1 MTDKDIIVL
10 DEKDDDSYIELNPYF
25 EQKYMEYTI
34 SVLKS
39 RAIPYLADGLK
50 PVQRRVIFAMMVLGN
65 YYSEKHKKSARI
77 VGDVIGKYHPHGD
90 TSVYDTAVRM
100 SQNWVMRYPLI
111 DGQGNFGSRDGDNPA
126 AMRYT
131 ESRLTQFAEDVFLGD
146 LGKET
151 VNFRPNFDSSLTE
164 PELFPSKLNT
174 LLLNGASG
182 IAVAMA
188 TEIPSHNMREI
199 NAATIALLEN
209 PNLDLDGIMNY
220 ISGPDF
226 ATGGQIIDNKDAIK
240 AMYETGRGTI
250 RIRAR
255 WKIEQLSK
263 GNWQVVIYELPPQQ
277 SIKKLL
283 EKIKTIEN
291 PIQKIDPKTKKP
303 LPLAA
308 KQQMEK
314 AFLSNILEKA
324 GDGSDRKDPKR
335 LVVLTPKNRK
345 QDPEQ
350 FMHSILNLLD
360 LQESY
365 SANMTTVG
373 LDGRP
378 ICKNLLTILNEWNE
392 FRFNTITKRCL
403 YEVKKAEDRTH
414 ILDGRMIAF
423 LNIDQ
428 VIRTIKESDE
438 PKEELIQKFSLSEIQ
453 AEDILEIKLR
463 QLARLESVK
472 LEKELEQLR
481 KTIARLNILLNNKKK
496 MNQVIIEEIR
506 ELDNK
511 YGDDRRTIIE
521 EDNRELAGA
530 KEIVNEEPISVYF
543 TDKGWITSRKGH
555 NIENENI
562 PTKQDDKII
571 YSVECL
577 STEDVGFLGSDG
589 RGYSVKVS
597 DIPSGKT
604 GYVHINTLIS
614 PSGGVKL
621 KGMTVCRKNIKML
634 VFGANGYG
642 FISSTENLS
651 TRMKAGK
658 AFLTLDDNEELME
671 PVFIGKNDKYI
682 AIRTSDNRVLSYP
695 IEQIKEL
702 DKGKGVILAKLDN
715 TTIKELF
722 VYENSLYIKK
732 KSKWYEMTGEALN
745 EFLVNRGSKG
755 KVHNDIVS
763 IARSVQ

>member
-10 DEKDDDSYIELNPYF
+10 DEKIDDSYIELSPYF

-90 TSVYDTAVRM
+90 TSVYETAVRM

-111 DGQGNFGSRDGDNPA
+111 DGQGNFGSRDGDNAA

-151 VNFRPNFDSSLTE
+151 VNFKPNFDSSLQE

-209 PNLDLDGIMNY
+209 PNLDLDAIMNY

-226 ATGGQIIDNKDAIK
+226 ATGGQIIDNKETIK

-250 RIRAR
+250 RVRAR

-263 GNWQVVIYELPPQQ
+263 GNWQAVIYELPPQQ
-277 SIKKLL
+277 SIKKVL
-283 EKIKTIEN
+283 EKINSLQN
-291 PIQKIDPKTKKP
+291 PVQKIDPKTKKP
-303 LPLAA
+303 LPLGA
-308 KQQMEK
+308 KQQTEK
-314 AFLSNILEKA
+314 AFISNLFEKVS
-324 GDGSDRKDPKR
+324 DGSDRNESMR
-335 LVVLTPKNRK
+335 IVFIPKNKK

-350 FMHSILNLLD
+350 FMYSILNVLD

-392 FRFNTITKRCL
+392 FRFKTITKRCL
-403 YEVKKAEDRTH
+403 YELQKAEDRTH

-423 LNIDQ
+423 LHIDE
-428 VIRTIKESDE
+428 VIKIIKESDD
-438 PKEELIQKFSLSEIQ
+438 PKAELIQKFSLSEVQ

-463 QLARLESVK
+463 QLARLEAVK
-472 LEKELEQLR
+472 IEKELEQLR
-481 KTIARLNILLNNKKK
+481 KVIARLNALLNNKKK
-496 MNQVIIEEIR
+496 MNQLIIEEIR

-511 YGDDRRTIIE
+511 YGDDRKTIIN

-642 FISSTENLS
+642 FISNTENLS

-658 AFLTLDDNEELME
+658 AFLTLDENEELME
-671 PVFIGKNDKYI
+671 PIIIQPTDKFI
-682 AIRTSDNRVLSYP
+682 AIRTSDNRVLTYT
-695 IEQIKEL
+695 IDQIKEL

-715 TTIKELF
+715 SSILEVTL
-722 VYENSLYIKK
+722 YEKSFYVKK
-732 KSKWYEMTGEALN
+732 KNKWHEIINDGTI
-745 EFLVNRGSKG
+745 EFSVNRGSKG
-755 KVHNDIVS
+755 KVHNDILS

>member
-10 DEKDDDSYIELNPYF
+10 DEKADDSYIELNPYF

-50 PVQRRVIFAMMVLGN
+50 PVQRRVIYAMMVLGN

-90 TSVYDTAVRM
+90 TSVYETAVRM

-111 DGQGNFGSRDGDNPA
+111 DGQGNFGSRDGDNAA

-151 VNFRPNFDSSLTE
+151 VNFKPNFDSSLTE

-209 PNLDLDGIMNY
+209 PNLDLDAVMNY
-220 ISGPDF
+220 ITGPDF
-226 ATGGQIIDNKDAIK
+226 ATGGQIIDNKETIK

-250 RIRAR
+250 RVRAR

-263 GNWQVVIYELPPQQ
+263 GNWQAVIYELPPQQ
-277 SIKKLL
+277 SIKKVL
-283 EKIKTIEN
+283 EKINSLQN
-291 PIQKIDPKTKKP
+291 PVQKIDPKTKKP
-303 LPLAA
+303 LPLGA
-308 KQQMEK
+308 KQQTEK
-314 AFLSNILEKA
+314 AFISNLFEKVS
-324 GDGSDRKDPKR
+324 DGSDRNESMR
-335 LVVLTPKNRK
+335 IVFIPKNKK

-350 FMHSILNLLD
+350 FMHSILNVLD

-403 YEVKKAEDRTH
+403 YELKKAEDRSH

-423 LNIDQ
+423 LHIDE
-428 VIRTIKESDE
+428 VIKIIKESDE
-438 PKEELIQKFSLSEIQ
+438 PKTELMQKFSLSEIQ

-463 QLARLESVK
+463 QLARLEAVK
-472 LEKELEQLR
+472 IEKELEQLR
-481 KTIARLNILLNNKKK
+481 KAIARLNTLLNNKKK
-496 MNQVIIEEIR
+496 MNQLIIEEIR

-511 YGDDRRTIIE
+511 YGDDRKTIIS

-530 KEIVNEEPISVYF
+530 KEIVSEEPISVYF

-562 PTKQDDKII
+562 PTKPDDKII
-571 YSVECL
+571 HSVECL

-614 PSGGVKL
+614 PAGGVKL

-634 VFGANGYG
+634 AFGANGYG

-658 AFLTLDDNEELME
+658 AFLTLDENEDLME
-671 PVFIGKNDKYI
+671 PIIIQPTDKYI
-682 AIRTSDNRVLSYP
+682 AIRTSDNRLLTYT
-695 IEQIKEL
+695 IDQIKEL

-715 TTIKELF
+715 SSILEVILYEKSFYVKRKNKWHEIVNEGTI
-722 VYENSLYIKK
+722 
-732 KSKWYEMTGEALN
+732 
-745 EFLVNRGSKG
+745 EFSVNRGSKG
-755 KVHNDIVS
+755 KVHNDILS

>member
-10 DEKDDDSYIELNPYF
+10 DEKIDDSYIELSPYF

-90 TSVYDTAVRM
+90 TSVYETAVRM

-111 DGQGNFGSRDGDNPA
+111 DGQGNFGSRDGDNAA

-151 VNFRPNFDSSLTE
+151 VNFKPNFDSSLTE

-209 PNLDLDGIMNY
+209 PTLDLDAIMNY

-226 ATGGQIIDNKDAIK
+226 ATGGQIIDNKETIK

-250 RIRAR
+250 RVRAR

-263 GNWQVVIYELPPQQ
+263 GNWQAVIYELPPQQ
-277 SIKKLL
+277 SIKKVL
-283 EKIKTIEN
+283 EKINSLQN
-291 PIQKIDPKTKKP
+291 PVQKIDPKTKKP
-303 LPLAA
+303 LPLGA
-308 KQQMEK
+308 KQQTEK
-314 AFLSNILEKA
+314 AFISNLFEKVS
-324 GDGSDRKDPKR
+324 DGSDRNESMR
-335 LVVLTPKNRK
+335 IVFIPKNKK

-350 FMHSILNLLD
+350 FMHSILNVLD

-403 YEVKKAEDRTH
+403 YELQKAEDRSH

-423 LNIDQ
+423 LHIDE
-428 VIRTIKESDE
+428 VIKIIKESDE
-438 PKEELIQKFSLSEIQ
+438 PKAELMQKFSLSEVQ

-463 QLARLESVK
+463 QLARLEAVK
-472 LEKELEQLR
+472 IEKELEQLR
-481 KTIARLNILLNNKKK
+481 KVIARLNTLLNNKKK
-496 MNQVIIEEIR
+496 MNQLIIEEIR

-511 YGDDRRTIIE
+511 YGDDRKTIIN

-530 KEIVNEEPISVYF
+530 KEIVNEEPISIYF

-589 RGYSVKVS
+589 RGYSVRVS

-658 AFLTLDDNEELME
+658 AFLTLDENEELME
-671 PVFIGKNDKYI
+671 PIIIQPTDKYI
-682 AIRTSDNRVLSYP
+682 VIRTSDNRVLTYT
-695 IEQIKEL
+695 IDQIKEL

-715 TTIKELF
+715 SSILEVTL
-722 VYENSLYIKK
+722 YEKSFYVKK
-732 KSKWYEMTGEALN
+732 KNKWHEIINDGTI
-745 EFLVNRGSKG
+745 EFSVNRGSKG
-755 KVHNDIVS
+755 KVHNDILS

>member
-314 AFLSNILEKA
+314 
-324 GDGSDRKDPKR
+324 
-335 LVVLTPKNRK
+335 
-345 QDPEQ
+345 
-350 FMHSILNLLD
+350 
-360 LQESY
+360 
-365 SANMTTVG
+365 
-373 LDGRP
+373 
-378 ICKNLLTILNEWNE
+378 
-392 FRFNTITKRCL
+392 
-403 YEVKKAEDRTH
+403 
-414 ILDGRMIAF
+414 
-423 LNIDQ
+423 
-428 VIRTIKESDE
+428 
-438 PKEELIQKFSLSEIQ
+438 
-453 AEDILEIKLR
+453 
-463 QLARLESVK
+463 
-472 LEKELEQLR
+472 
-481 KTIARLNILLNNKKK
+481 
-496 MNQVIIEEIR
+496 
-506 ELDNK
+506 
-511 YGDDRRTIIE
+511 
-521 EDNRELAGA
+521 
-530 KEIVNEEPISVYF
+530 
-543 TDKGWITSRKGH
+543 
-555 NIENENI
+555 
-562 PTKQDDKII
+562 
-571 YSVECL
+571 
-577 STEDVGFLGSDG
+577 
-589 RGYSVKVS
+589 
-597 DIPSGKT
+597 
-604 GYVHINTLIS
+604 
-614 PSGGVKL
+614 
-621 KGMTVCRKNIKML
+621 
-634 VFGANGYG
+634 
-642 FISSTENLS
+642 
-651 TRMKAGK
+651 
-658 AFLTLDDNEELME
+658 
-671 PVFIGKNDKYI
+671 
-682 AIRTSDNRVLSYP
+682 
-695 IEQIKEL
+695 
-702 DKGKGVILAKLDN
+702 
-715 TTIKELF
+715 LF
-722 VYENSLYIKK
+722 
-732 KSKWYEMTGEALN
+732 
-745 EFLVNRGSKG
+745 
-755 KVHNDIVS
+755 
-763 IARSVQ
+763 